1 MATKMTDRQKSLV
14 HYAQAVQE
22 WRAKGWSA
30 ASINR
35 MLLCALEGTR
45 SVHKAP
51 TADAVIV
58 LEIADG
64 KRCA

>member
-1 MATKMTDRQKSLV
+1 MSKMTRRQQSLA
-14 HYAQAVQE
+14 YNAQAVTE

-35 MLLCALEGTR
+35 MLISSLELTR
-45 SVHKAP
+45 SVHSNP
-51 TADAVIV
+51 VADAVIV

-64 KRCA
+64 TRCA

>member
-1 MATKMTDRQKSLV
+1 MTKTTRRQMSLI

-30 ASINR
+30 ASVNR
-35 MLLCALEGTR
+35 MLISALECTR
-45 SVHKAP
+45 NVHRDP
-51 TADAVIV
+51 RADAVIV

-64 KRCA
+64 ARVA